1 MSKIVTVD
9 ITLRLK
15 IEMAEG
21 EDVYQILNEM
31 DIDAAW
37 PESQAVVV
45 SQEIMDQEV
54 SYEETPYSKEI

>member
-1 MSKIVTVD
+1 MTKLVTVD

-21 EDVYQILNEM
+21 EDIQSILNEM

-37 PESQAVVV
+37 PDGEAAVTL
-45 SQEIMDQEV
+45 QEIMDQEV
-54 SYEETPYSKEI
+54 VDVKII